1 MGPGRQAWAAWRVP
15 TCAIKA
21 ERLSRSETVTR
32 VALELPRG
40 PTPCTGRGLRLGRGL
55 DQAGQGPQREPVWE
69 PGARGQSAGKVQAG
83 CPSLSVRWA
92 AGALPSELPARP
104 HGSPQSP
111 SGIKPWAVGMNIQT
125 LPRGRP
131 DHHDTCPPPHLCQR
145 SLCFQSPPSAAA
157 GNQTGFVQQPGLTPL
172 IQGPVSP
179 SPCPLI
185 PANIGSARK
194 RWGAVADGSQVCVD
208 PAGTPKTYM
217 RTAGSWLPLPLSTGS
232 RQRVC
237 VPIWSLLV
245 RAKTALMEGLP
256 SRPPPLPRES

>member
-92 AGALPSELPARP
+92 AGALPSEPRRKKGRKHAVVTTNTVPAQA
-104 HGSPQSP
+104 QS
-111 SGIKPWAVGMNIQT
+111 SEAQ
-125 LPRGRP
+125 
-131 DHHDTCPPPHLCQR
+131 
-145 SLCFQSPPSAAA
+145 PSAAS
-157 GNQTGFVQQPGLTPL
+157 PGSGRGWWEGEVAPL
-172 IQGPVSP
+172 GP
-179 SPCPLI
+179 L
-185 PANIGSARK
+185 R
-194 RWGAVADGSQVCVD
+194 
-208 PAGTPKTYM
+208 
-217 RTAGSWLPLPLSTGS
+217 
-232 RQRVC
+232 
-237 VPIWSLLV
+237 SLLPSQLV
-245 RAKTALMEGLP
+245 SHRPFSLQQSSCRLNRLNRLNHGALDSFTTRHGELTVAHK
-256 SRPPPLPRES
+256 SAV